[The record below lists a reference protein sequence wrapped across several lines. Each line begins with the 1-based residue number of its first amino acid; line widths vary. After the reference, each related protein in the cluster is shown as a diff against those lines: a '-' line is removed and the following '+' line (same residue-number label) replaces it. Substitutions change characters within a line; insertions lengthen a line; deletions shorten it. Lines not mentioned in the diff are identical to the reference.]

1 MPANS
6 DDRETIELP
15 ENNTD
20 LYADRRTITKSELLG
35 VIRPRV
41 EEIFDSLRAILDRSD
56 FEFLLF
62 LPKFRFMLTHLSFH

>member
-20 LYADRRTITKSELLG
+20 FYADRRTITKSELLG

-41 EEIFDSLRAILDRSD
+41 EEIFDPLRTILDCSG
-56 FEFLLF
+56 FEFL
-62 LPKFRFMLTHLSFH
+62 PDKKSF